1 LRPCSVARVTHRPF
15 LNSTKFQTHDDWWG
29 YVVLAGAA
37 FHLDSLKLAPLR
49 WHLVSERF
57 QINCALYRPSE
68 HGPFISSCVG
78 HGEYLVSHVHVLPI
92 DTISCRKE
100 GV

>member
-1 LRPCSVARVTHRPF
+1 
-15 LNSTKFQTHDDWWG
+15 
-29 YVVLAGAA
+29 VLAGAA

-92 DTISCRKE
+92 DTISCRKA